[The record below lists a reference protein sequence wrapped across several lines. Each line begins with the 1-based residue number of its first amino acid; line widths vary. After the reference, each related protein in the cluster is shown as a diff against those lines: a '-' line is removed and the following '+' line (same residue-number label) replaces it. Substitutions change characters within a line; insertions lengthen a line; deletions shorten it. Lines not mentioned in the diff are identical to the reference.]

1 MTKPRI
7 SIFLVLLAFA
17 FGLVRGPH
25 PCRAEAPPSAPAVAE
40 ALEGMGRS
48 GCHGHAAPAKAAAA
62 SETADGSDDA
72 DDAARKERLCEKAC
86 QRTAILTVQLPLIP
100 ESPVSFTSPVVE
112 VRLQTLLAE
121 PIDHVPLA

>member
-1 MTKPRI
+1 MTKPRL
-7 SIFLVLLAFA
+7 SVFLVLLAFA

-25 PCRAEAPPSAPAVAE
+25 PCRAEAPKSAPTAAE
-40 ALEGMGRS
+40 AMEMS
-48 GCHGHAAPAKAAAA
+48 GCHRHAAPAKTPAAPAP
-62 SETADGSDDA
+62 A
-72 DDAARKERLCEKAC
+72 DDSEEARKERLCEKAC